1 MTARTLQAMGWLAA
15 VVLGVACAVTGW
27 AQKPGGGGGG
37 GGAGSTG
44 ATGGAFPMAP
54 PAAVFH
60 NSKAPDYG
68 PPQERTPTFQDLQNK
83 RYLEARLKQMVGESE
98 KLLKLA
104 ADLNRRE
111 PAVQFVTRDD
121 VHRVEEIEKL
131 AHGVK
136 WKMQLAVDGVKAQ

>member
-1 MTARTLQAMGWLAA
+1 MNARVWWAAGVLA
-15 VVLGVACAVTGW
+15 VAGAGLGW
-27 AQKPGGGGGG
+27 AQKPGGGGG
-37 GGAGSTG
+37 SSL
-44 ATGGAFPMAP
+44 P
-54 PAAVFH
+54 PPTPIPRLDPVLRDP
-60 NSKAPDYG
+60 KAPDYG
-68 PPQERTPTFQDLQNK
+68 PPPEHTPTFQDMQNK

-104 ADLNRRE
+104 SDLNKKE
-111 PAVQFVTRDD
+111 PTADAVTRDD